1 MPVFSLS
8 AWQISDFSGPLGDP
22 DNASQTTPRFANGTR
37 SRLDA
42 DASEVQ
48 VSISDDDSRLQDAF
62 LEDGVISTLAAPLT
76 VNGTTFPAG
85 ASIELEL
92 ALVTRGNDPITFY
105 VGRIGTGASNSGTNQ
120 LVFTDKP
127 ITPGTLYR
135 FGNNGI
141 DGPEVPYDVI
151 CFASGTQIDTPDGPR
166 AVETLDLWDAVLTQR
181 HGAQLLTWIGHR
193 WLSAEDLHRAPHLA
207 PISIGPYSLGNGP
220 NRTLMVSPQHR
231 VLHRSAAAEMAFG
244 SNQVLVPAK
253 ALCNGETIRQ
263 IFPPGGVHYYHLMCR
278 NHEIIRS
285 NGIWSETLLP
295 GPEALRSLDPM
306 QRAELLSLFPELSDA
321 PVEAAHPVLSVREY
335 RALSV

>member
-135 FGNNGI
+135 GSATTGSTAPKCPMTSSALPAAPRSTRRTAPAPLKPSI
-141 DGPEVPYDVI
+141 
-151 CFASGTQIDTPDGPR
+151 SG
-166 AVETLDLWDAVLTQR
+166 
-181 HGAQLLTWIGHR
+181 
-193 WLSAEDLHRAPHLA
+193 
-207 PISIGPYSLGNGP
+207 
-220 NRTLMVSPQHR
+220 M
-231 VLHRSAAAEMAFG
+231 RS
-244 SNQVLVPAK
+244 
-253 ALCNGETIRQ
+253 
-263 IFPPGGVHYYHLMCR
+263 
-278 NHEIIRS
+278 
-285 NGIWSETLLP
+285 
-295 GPEALRSLDPM
+295 
-306 QRAELLSLFPELSDA
+306 
-321 PVEAAHPVLSVREY
+321 
-335 RALSV
+335 